1 MSGAYE
7 RVKPVVDRLSD
18 RFYDLLAA
26 CDEYDDLLAELG
38 EQEQARDEPRSELLR
53 RYAHQQREVGE
64 LRDHLESDAMDTL
77 LRIVDRIL
85 MIKKTE
91 DGEFL

>member
-26 CDEYDDLLAELG
+26 CDEYDDLLATLSDE
-38 EQEQARDEPRSELLR
+38 EQASSDPNPELVR

-64 LRDHLESDAMDTL
+64 LRDGLESDAMDTL

>member
-7 RVKPVVDRLSD
+7 RVKPAADRLSD

-26 CDEYDDLLAELG
+26 CDEYDDLLATLADEERASGQPDAELV
-38 EQEQARDEPRSELLR
+38 R
-53 RYAHQQREVGE
+53 RYAHQRREVGE
-64 LRDHLESDAMDTL
+64 LRDGLESESMDIL